1 VTSSTIWIAI
11 GLVLVL
17 EGLTYALVPGQ
28 MQKMMARMQDVP
40 PDQLRMWGTIALGIG
55 VFVIWMSSGAQPS

>member
-1 VTSSTIWIAI
+1 VTSNTIWIAI
-11 GLVLVL
+11 GTVLVF

-40 PDQLRMWGTIALGIG
+40 PDQLRIGGTVALGIG
-55 VFVIWMSSGAQPS
+55 VCVIWMSSGASPS